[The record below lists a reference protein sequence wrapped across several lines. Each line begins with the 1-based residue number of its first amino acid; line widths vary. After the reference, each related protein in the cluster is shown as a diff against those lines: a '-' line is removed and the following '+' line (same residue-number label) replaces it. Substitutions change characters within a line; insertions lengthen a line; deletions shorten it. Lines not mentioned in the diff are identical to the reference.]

1 MEGVSGDV
9 LQATFGCLW
18 NWERPMI
25 VSTSPAPM
33 RRFCR
38 SMPIA
43 LGLIAGVA
51 FSGLGG
57 AAAVS
62 SPAAAKT
69 PGKTYCFHKTC
80 HRVKSIA
87 ETERLVGQDM
97 TLVASHYD
105 DCSRDRHNP
114 CGLTSSGERFRAES
128 ADNAA
133 SPILPDGTIIL
144 AWSPASGQAA
154 VLRINNAGPY
164 WGNRKLDLSRAA
176 ARKLGIGGVGKV
188 RVRVRVLKAPT
199 KAEAR
204 YRKNR
209 TYEPVPGPVGQ
220 FASLDEAQFGTRVLV
235 ALGAPGTDALR
246 SPDNAAPIQL
256 ASLALAAI
264 GDGRAAPG
272 RLVPAFTPPDDGFKA
287 AIEAQAL
294 AEADAPDQATGAGHL
309 AARLAAK
316 GRPIRLTALDE
327 GLVASLVQEVLEQH
341 HRVPHLP
348 AYETPLR
355 AAPDAVV
362 VASQSGPA
370 IEPPPLVEIRSIR
383 SSKRKSVTRAETY
396 SRAKASRASKHRV
409 AKLRR
414 LARERRIAAIADKAT
429 SRSAKRM
436 EEKPSGRVSLS
447 AKRQKAAAKA
457 RAASSVSAKPA
468 RTAGIAGWTAAK
480 LNTRSNDA
488 VAPGA
493 APLIGPS
500 RIRLPADPLLM
511 PERDQRP
518 WIRTQPSAL
527 A

>member
-1 MEGVSGDV
+1 MTISI
-9 LQATFGCLW
+9 A
-18 NWERPMI
+18 
-25 VSTSPAPM
+25 PAPS
-33 RRFCR
+33 RRFWKIV
-38 SMPIA
+38 PTT
-43 LGLIAGVA
+43 LGLVAGVA
-51 FSGLGG
+51 FAGLAG

-62 SPAAAKT
+62 SPVEAKT

-105 DCSRDRHNP
+105 DCSRDRYNP
-114 CGLTSSGERFRAES
+114 CGLTSSGERFRADS

-144 AWSPASGQAA
+144 AWSPVSGQAA

-188 RVRVRVLKAPT
+188 RVRVLKAPT

-209 TYEPVPGPVGQ
+209 AYEPVPGPVGQ

-246 SPDNAAPIQL
+246 SPDIAAPIQV

-264 GDGRAAPG
+264 GDGRARPG

-355 AAPDAVV
+355 AAPEAIV
-362 VASQSGPA
+362 VASRSGPA
-370 IEPPPLVEIRSIR
+370 IEPPPLVEEHSIR
-383 SSKRKSVTRAETY
+383 SLKRTSVTRAEK
-396 SRAKASRASKHRV
+396 SARAKASRASKHRV

-414 LARERRIAAIADKAT
+414 LARERRMAAMVDKAT

-436 EEKPSGRVSLS
+436 EEKPAGRGSLS

-457 RAASSVSAKPA
+457 RTARSVSAKPA

-488 VAPGA
+488 VAPGT
-493 APLIGPS
+493 APVIGPG
-500 RIRLPADPLLM
+500 RMRLPADPLLM